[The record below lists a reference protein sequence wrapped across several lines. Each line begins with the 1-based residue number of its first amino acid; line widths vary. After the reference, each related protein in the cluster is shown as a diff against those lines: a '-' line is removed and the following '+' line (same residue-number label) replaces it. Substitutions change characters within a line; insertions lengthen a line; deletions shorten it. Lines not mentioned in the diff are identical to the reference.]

1 MKVIIVGGGASG
13 MMCASLLA
21 QKNVEVILIEKN
33 QKLGKKLLITFKGR

>member
-21 QKNVEVILIEKN
+21 QKNVEVILIEK
-33 QKLGKKLLITFKGR
+33 TRS